1 MRKLGVVLHVSTRG
15 DLILKRDRSN
25 SSLPRIDSIVV
36 DKKLNKIGMIKDIFG
51 PVDSPYI
58 SVKPYKK
65 AINELRAL
73 VGEKLYVKD

>member
-1 MRKLGVVLHVSTRG
+1 MKKLGVVLHVSARG
-15 DLILKRDRSN
+15 DLILKKDRSN
-25 SSLPRIDSIVV
+25 SLPRIDSIVV
-36 DKKLNKIGMIKDIFG
+36 DKKLSKIGMIRDIFG

-73 VGEKLYVKD
+73 IGEKLYIKD

>member
-1 MRKLGVVLHVSTRG
+1 MRKLGVVLHVSARG
-15 DLILKRDRSN
+15 DLILKRDKGD
-25 SSLPRIDSIVV
+25 SLPRIDSIVV
-36 DKKLNKIGMIKDIFG
+36 DKKLSKIGMIRDIFG

-73 VGEKLYVKD
+73 IGEKLYIKD